1 MPDTAVPAPVLT
13 PEMQAV
19 VERLLVE
26 DAGLPDPT
34 TLPSAEGRALAART
48 NRRWN
53 VDLPAMAEA
62 RDVELVPDLAGR
74 VLVPDNDGGEGA
86 VLFFHGGGWAFCSM
100 ETHER
105 AARLLAV
112 AAGAPVVTFDYRL
125 APEHPY
131 PEGLEDCLAAWRAF
145 GAMFPGRRLA
155 MAGDSA
161 GANLAVATMLRLQT
175 EPGPTAAAG
184 LLFYGVYDDDF
195 DSPSYRLYAD
205 GPGLT
210 RAKMQRYWNW
220 YQPAPA
226 RRSDPLISPMRASD
240 RALRAL
246 PPLYLNAA
254 EVDPLRCDS
263 ERFHAR
269 LSALGRTDRLR
280 IFEGVVHGFMQ
291 MSSVLA
297 DAQTAT
303 QEAGAAF
310 RRIVNTN

>member
-1 MPDTAVPAPVLT
+1 MPDTTVLPSVLT
-13 PEMQAV
+13 PEMSAV
-19 VERLLVE
+19 IERLLVE

-34 TLPSAEGRALAART
+34 TLPSAEGRALAERT

-53 VDLPAMAEA
+53 TDLPEMAETH
-62 RDVELVPDLAGR
+62 DVKLVPGVAGR
-74 VLVPDNDGGEGA
+74 VLIPANDEGRGA
-86 VLFFHGGGWAFCSM
+86 ILFFHGGGWAFCNM
-100 ETHER
+100 KTHER
-105 AARLLAV
+105 AARLLAE
-112 AAGAPVVTFDYRL
+112 AAAAPVVTFDYRL

-131 PEGLEDCLAAWRAF
+131 PEGLMDCLSAWHAF
-145 GAMFPGRRLA
+145 APLFPGRRLA

-161 GANLAVATMLRLQT
+161 GANLAIAAMLRLQA
-175 EPGPTAAAG
+175 EAAAVPATG

-195 DSPSYRLYAD
+195 DSPSYLQFAE

-220 YQPAPA
+220 YQPERT
-226 RRSDPLISPMRASD
+226 RRADPLISPLKASD

-254 EVDPLRCDS
+254 GLDPLRSES

-269 LSALGRTDRLR
+269 LSALGRDDTLR

-291 MSSVLA
+291 MSSALT
-297 DAQTAT
+297 DARTAT

-310 RRIVNTN
+310 KKTIDTE

>member
-1 MPDTAVPAPVLT
+1 MPDTASPPSVPT
-13 PEMQAV
+13 PEMSAV
-19 VERLLVE
+19 IERLLIE

-34 TLPSAEGRALAART
+34 TVPPAEGRALTERT

-53 VDLPAMAEA
+53 RDLPEMAEVRA
-62 RDVELVPDLAGR
+62 TELAPGVAGR
-74 VLVPDNDGGEGA
+74 VLVPTNDEGRGA
-86 VLFFHGGGWAFCSM
+86 ILFFHGGGWAFCSM

-105 AARLLAV
+105 AARLLAMT
-112 AAGAPVVTFDYRL
+112 ARAPVVTFDYRL

-131 PEGLEDCLAAWRAF
+131 PEGLEDCLSAWHGFA
-145 GAMFPGRRLA
+145 GLLPGRRLA

-161 GANLAVATMLRLQT
+161 GANLAVAAMLRLQAEGAAT
-175 EPGPTAAAG
+175 PAAG

-195 DSPSYRLYAD
+195 DSPSYRIYAD

-220 YQPAPA
+220 YQPERA
-226 RRSDPLISPMRASD
+226 RRSDPLISPLKASD
-240 RALRAL
+240 GALRAL

-254 EVDPLRCDS
+254 GLDPLCSDG

-269 LSALGRTDRLR
+269 LSALGRDDTLR

-291 MSSVLA
+291 MSLVLT

-310 RRIVNTN
+310 RKTINTE

>member
-1 MPDTAVPAPVLT
+1 MPDTAVPAPALT
-13 PEMQAV
+13 PQMRV
-19 VERLLVE
+19 VLERLLRE

-34 TLPSAEGRALAART
+34 TLPPAEGRALAERS

-53 VDLPAMAEA
+53 ANLPEMAEV
-62 RDVELVPDLAGR
+62 RDVRLASGVAGR
-74 VLVPDNDGGEGA
+74 VLVPNNDEGKGA
-86 VLFFHGGGWAFCSM
+86 ILFVHGGGWAFCSM
-100 ETHER
+100 KTHER

-131 PEGLEDCLAAWRAF
+131 PEGLEDCLAAWNAF
-145 GAMFPGRRLA
+145 GPLFPGRRLA

-161 GANLAVATMLRLQT
+161 GATLAVAAMLRLQT
-175 EPGPTAAAG
+175 EGGAVPDSG

-195 DSPSYRLYAD
+195 DSPSYRRYAD

-210 RAKMQRYWNW
+210 RAKMQRYWTW
-220 YQPAPA
+220 YQPEPA
-226 RRSDPLISPMRASD
+226 RRSDPLVSPLKAPD
-240 RALRAL
+240 AALRAL
-246 PPLYLNAA
+246 PPLYLSAA
-254 EVDPLRCDS
+254 GVDPLRSDT

-269 LSALGRTDRLR
+269 LSALGRDDRLR

-297 DAQTAT
+297 DAQTAA

-310 RRIVNTN
+310 RETVNTK

>member
-1 MPDTAVPAPVLT
+1 MHDTAVPAPVLT
-13 PEMQAV
+13 PEMQAI
-19 VERLLVE
+19 VERLMVE

-34 TLPSAEGRALAART
+34 TLPAAEGRALAART

-62 RDVELVPDLAGR
+62 RDVELAPGVAGR
-74 VLVPDNDGGEGA
+74 VLMPMNDEGKGA
-86 VLFFHGGGWAFCSM
+86 ILYFHGGGWAFCSM

-105 AARLLAV
+105 AARLLAID
-112 AAGAPVVTFDYRL
+112 AAAPVVTFDYRL
-125 APEHPY
+125 APEHPF
-131 PEGLEDCLAAWRAF
+131 PEGLEDGLAAWKAF
-145 GAMFPGRRLA
+145 GALFPGRRLA
-155 MAGDSA
+155 MSGDSA
-161 GANLAVATMLRLQT
+161 GANLAVAAMLRLQ
-175 EPGPTAAAG
+175 AAGESMPAMG

-220 YQPAPA
+220 YQPDAA
-226 RRSDPLISPMRASD
+226 RRADPLISPMKASGT
-240 RALRAL
+240 ALKAL

-254 EVDPLRCDS
+254 GLDPLRSDTV
-263 ERFHAR
+263 RFHAR
-269 LSALGRTDRLR
+269 LAALGRIDRLR

-291 MSSVLA
+291 MSSALT

-310 RRIVNTN
+310 RKAIDTK

>member
-1 MPDTAVPAPVLT
+1 MSDYAPLPVFLKQEMNAVI
-13 PEMQAV
+13 
-19 VERLLVE
+19 ERLLVE

-34 TLPSAEGRALAART
+34 TLPPSEGRALAERT

-53 VDLPAMAEA
+53 TELPEMAET
-62 RDVELVPDLAGR
+62 RDIRLAPGVPGR
-74 VLVPDNDGGEGA
+74 VLVPANDEGRGA
-86 VLFFHGGGWAFCSM
+86 ILFFHGGGWAFCNIK
-100 ETHER
+100 THER
-105 AARLLAV
+105 AARVLAE

-131 PEGLEDCLAAWRAF
+131 PEGLMDCLSAWHEF
-145 GAMFPGRRLA
+145 GMLFPGRRHA

-161 GANLAVATMLRLQT
+161 GANLAVASMLRLQA
-175 EPGPTAAAG
+175 EAAEVPVTG

-195 DSPSYRLYAD
+195 DSRSYVRFAE

-220 YQPAPA
+220 YQPERT
-226 RRSDPLISPMRASD
+226 RRSDPLISPLKASD
-240 RALRAL
+240 RALQAL

-254 EVDPLRCDS
+254 GVDPLRSDS
-263 ERFHAR
+263 EKFHAR
-269 LSALGRTDRLR
+269 LSALGRNDTLR

-291 MSSVLA
+291 MSIALK
-297 DAQTAT
+297 DARTAA

-310 RRIVNTN
+310 KKTIDTE